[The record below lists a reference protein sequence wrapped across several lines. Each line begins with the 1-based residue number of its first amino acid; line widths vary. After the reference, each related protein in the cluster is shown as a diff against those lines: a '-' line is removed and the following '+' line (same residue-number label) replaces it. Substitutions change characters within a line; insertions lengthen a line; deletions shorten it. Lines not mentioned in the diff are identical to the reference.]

1 MARIKK
7 NDTVLVIA
15 GKDKGKKGTVAEV
28 LPKKGKVLVQGVNVV
43 IRHAKA
49 RKQGDVAG
57 IRHEERPFDISNV
70 LPVCGSCK
78 KPSRIGQKVL
88 EDGKKVRICARCKEI
103 M

>member
-1 MARIKK
+1 MARVKK

-15 GKDKGKKGTVAEV
+15 GKDKGKKGTVADI

-49 RKQGDVAG
+49 RKQGDVSG
-57 IRHEERPFDISNV
+57 IRHEERPFSVSNV
-70 LPVCGSCK
+70 MPICPSCK
-78 KPSRIGQKVL
+78 KPCRVCAKSL
-88 EDGKKVRICARCKEI
+88 EGGKKVRVCAKCKEI

>member
-15 GKDKGKKGTVAEV
+15 GKDKGKRGTVAEV
-28 LPKKGKVLVQGVNVV
+28 LPKKGKVLVQGVNIV

-70 LPVCGSCK
+70 VPICSSCK
-78 KPSRIGQKVL
+78 KPCRVGTKVL
-88 EDGKKVRICARCKEI
+88 EGAKKARICARCKEI
-103 M
+103 L